1 MPELPEVET
10 VKNGLAPF
18 MNGARIKKLI
28 LNRENLRFPFPEGF
42 QKALE
47 GQEITQ
53 LRRRAKYL
61 IVPLQ
66 SGQNMLAHL
75 GMSGSFKIDHQAL
88 DEPSRAFLQK
98 ADKKH
103 DHVIIEL
110 MHPQK
115 GPVSIIYNDP
125 RRFGYMDLFEDEQSS
140 PHFAQ
145 MGPEPL
151 GNQFSAHHLADR
163 FYGRRTP
170 IKTALLNQRHVAGLG
185 NIYVCEALHIAKIDP
200 TRPVGTLVRKDKSPT
215 KALELL
221 APAIVNV
228 LNEAIEAG
236 GSTLKDYRQAD
247 GELGYFQHR
256 FKVYGREGENCLNK
270 GCDTKIERIVQ
281 GGRSTFYCPHC
292 QKP

>member
-18 MNGARIKKLI
+18 MNGARIEKII
-28 LNRENLRFPFPEGF
+28 LNRENLRFPFPQNF

-47 GQEITQ
+47 GQVITQ

-61 IVPLQ
+61 IVPVQ

-103 DHVIIEL
+103 DHVVFQL
-110 MHPQK
+110 DHPQR

-125 RRFGYMDLFEDEQSS
+125 RRFGYMDLFEDEAQSK
-140 PHFAQ
+140 HFEL

-151 GNQFSAHHLADR
+151 GNQFSAHHLANR

-170 IKTALLNQRHVAGLG
+170 IKTALLDQRHVAGLG
-185 NIYVCEALHIAKIDP
+185 NIYVCEALHIAKINP
-200 TRPVGTLVRKDKSPT
+200 TRPVGSLVRKDKSPT

-256 FKVYGREGENCLNK
+256 FKAYGREGAPCTMDQCS
-270 GCDTKIERIVQ
+270 GTIARIVQ
-281 GGRSTFYCPHC
+281 SGRSTFYCPSC
-292 QKP
+292 QK